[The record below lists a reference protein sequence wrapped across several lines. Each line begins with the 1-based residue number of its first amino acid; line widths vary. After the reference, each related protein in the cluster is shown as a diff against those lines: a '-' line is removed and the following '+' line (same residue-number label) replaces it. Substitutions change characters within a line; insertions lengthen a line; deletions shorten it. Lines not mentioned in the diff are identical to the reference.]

1 MKLTYV
7 VVFERAPNN
16 FCAYVP
22 DLPGC
27 VSTGRT
33 WEEMLWMMK
42 EAIEFHIEGIQLD
55 GDPIPPPSM
64 SVQEAL
70 EYHRSIPN
78 DYGGFFPDHE
88 DDEEEDEDPYAF
100 LEIEVEVNLE
110 VAPASTL
117 SSPGEKQSAVS

>member
-1 MKLTYV
+1 MKLTYA
-7 VVFERAPNN
+7 VVFERTPNN
-16 FCAYVP
+16 FCSYAP

-27 VSTGRT
+27 ISADKT
-33 WEEMLWMMK
+33 WDGIQAMMK

-55 GDPIPPPSM
+55 GDPIPPPQM

-78 DYGGFFPDHE
+78 DYGGFFPDYE
-88 DDEEEDEDPYAF
+88 DDEEDEDPYAI

-110 VAPASTL
+110 VAPASSL